1 MMPVRIAL
9 ADDHNV
15 VRQALRMMLESRPDF
30 IIVGEAEDGL
40 KAVQM
45 VRELAP
51 QILVLDL
58 MMPGLNGLEV
68 TRQVS
73 GQTRVIILSMHDNEA
88 YVVEALRNGAY
99 GYVLKDSTAQELLQ
113 AVETVAGGQRY
124 LCKPFSDQAIEKYIQ
139 MAHAAPADPYD
150 SLTAREREVLQLSAE
165 GLTAAQISARL
176 NISPRTVEIHR
187 ANFMRK
193 LSLHSQAEVI
203 KYAMKRGMISG

>member
-1 MMPVRIAL
+1 MPVTIAL

-15 VRQALRMMLESRPDF
+15 VRQALRMMLESCPDF
-30 IIVGEAEDGL
+30 VIVGEAEDGL

-45 VRELAP
+45 VRELSP
-51 QILVLDL
+51 QVLVLDL

-68 TRQVS
+68 ARQVS
-73 GQTRVIILSMHDNEA
+73 GQTRVVILSMHDNEA

-99 GYVLKDSTAQELLQ
+99 GYVLKDSNAQELLQ
-113 AVETVAGGQRY
+113 AVEAAARGERY
-124 LCKPFSDQAIEKYIQ
+124 LCKPFSDQSIDRYLQ

-150 SLTAREREVLQLSAE
+150 SLTARERQVLQLSAE

-176 NISPRTVEIHR
+176 AISPRTVEIHR

-193 LSLHSQAEVI
+193 LSLHSQADVI
-203 KYAMKRGMISG
+203 KYAMKRGVIKT

>member
-1 MMPVRIAL
+1 MMPVTIAL

-30 IIVGEAEDGL
+30 VIVGEAEDGL

-45 VRELAP
+45 VRDLSP
-51 QILVLDL
+51 QVLVLDL

-73 GQTRVIILSMHDNEA
+73 SLTRVIILSMHDNEA

-113 AVETVAGGQRY
+113 AVETVAAGQRY
-124 LCKPFSDQAIEKYIQ
+124 LCQPFSAQAIELYTQ
-139 MAHAAPADPYD
+139 MSHAAPADPYD
-150 SLTAREREVLQLSAE
+150 SLTARERQVLQLSAD

-176 NISPRTVEIHR
+176 SISPRTVEIHR

-203 KYAMKRGMISG
+203 KYALKRGVIKT